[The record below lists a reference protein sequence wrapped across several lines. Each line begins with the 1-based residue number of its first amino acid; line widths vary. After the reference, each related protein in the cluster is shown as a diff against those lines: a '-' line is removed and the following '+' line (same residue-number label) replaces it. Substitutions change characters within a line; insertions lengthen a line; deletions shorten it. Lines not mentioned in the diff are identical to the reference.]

1 MIDFLR
7 ELFVKRIKL
16 DTKILPSQG
25 LFYKK
30 DFEISINRVS
40 KEDILDYEK
49 NYVKDD
55 IVTIIY
61 LIKKIVEKNIKLSSG
76 YVYGDIK
83 SIDIIFIFLEI
94 VKITKGKPINLLYFD
109 KETDSE
115 SKIEFGSKFFNY
127 FQFTNKLLQNYNS
140 EDRSFTINGYKYTLP
155 SIGVEN
161 SLTNFLIVKSNEED
175 SFNYN
180 NYNYDFTYFV
190 GDKNNLK
197 FREIENLIQIFNF
210 DMDKEDMKKM
220 KDVIKVFLPLQR
232 YSLKKDGKVV
242 EMNSKINLE
251 KIWK

>member
-1 MIDFLR
+1 MIDFFR

-30 DFEISINRVS
+30 DFEINIKKAS

-55 IVTIIY
+55 IGTVIY
-61 LIKKIVEKNIKLSSG
+61 LIKKIVEKNIKLSGG
-76 YVYGDIK
+76 YVYEDIK

-115 SKIEFGSKFFNY
+115 GKIEFGSKYFNY
-127 FQFTNKLLQNYNS
+127 FQFTNKLLQNYSN

-175 SFNYN
+175 AFNYN
-180 NYNYDFTYFV
+180 NYTYDFTYFV

-197 FREIENLIQIFNF
+197 FKEIENLIQIFNF
-210 DMDKEDMKKM
+210 DMDKDEMKKM
-220 KDVIKVFLPLQR
+220 KEVIKTFLPLQR
-232 YSLKKDGKVV
+232 YSLKKDGRVV

>member
-1 MIDFLR
+1 MIDFFR

-30 DFEISINRVS
+30 DFEINIKKAS

-55 IVTIIY
+55 IGTVIY
-61 LIKKIVEKNIKLSSG
+61 LIKKIVEKNIKLSGG
-76 YVYGDIK
+76 YVYEDIK

-115 SKIEFGSKFFNY
+115 GKIEFGSKYFNY
-127 FQFTNKLLQNYNS
+127 FEFTNKLLQNYSN

-161 SLTNFLIVKSNEED
+161 SLTNFLIVKSSEED
-175 SFNYN
+175 AFNYN
-180 NYNYDFTYFV
+180 NYTYDFTYFV

-197 FREIENLIQIFNF
+197 FKEIENLIQIFNF
-210 DMDKEDMKKM
+210 DMDKDEMKKM
-220 KDVIKVFLPLQR
+220 KEVIKTFLPLQR
-232 YSLKKDGKVV
+232 YSLKKDGRVV

>member
-1 MIDFLR
+1 MIDFFR

-30 DFEISINRVS
+30 DFEINIKKAS

-55 IVTIIY
+55 IGTVIY
-61 LIKKIVEKNIKLSSG
+61 LIKKIVEKNIKLSGG
-76 YVYGDIK
+76 YVYEDIK

-94 VKITKGKPINLLYFD
+94 VKITKGRPINLLYFD

-115 SKIEFGSKFFNY
+115 GKIEFGSKYFNY
-127 FQFTNKLLQNYNS
+127 FQFTNKLLQNYSN

-161 SLTNFLIVKSNEED
+161 SLTNFLIVKSSEED
-175 SFNYN
+175 AFNYN
-180 NYNYDFTYFV
+180 NYTYDFTYFV

-197 FREIENLIQIFNF
+197 FKEIENLIQIFNF
-210 DMDKEDMKKM
+210 DMDKDEMKKM
-220 KDVIKVFLPLQR
+220 KEVIKTFLPLQR
-232 YSLKKDGKVV
+232 YSLKKDGRIV